1 MEIVTTTLITAFIS
15 SLVGAVVGAMVSK
28 IKTVKKQSDDAKR
41 QREEAKKEAEDLKLM
56 ITQNT
61 LMTCRLVIY
70 SDKFSI
76 DEKLDAYVIYRDRGG
91 NHQTKTYM
99 DSQVGMDVDEYLAKH
114 GIKD

>member
-15 SLVGAVVGAMVSK
+15 SLVGAFVGAMVSK
-28 IKTVKKQSDDAKR
+28 IKTAKR
-41 QREEAKKEAEDLKLM
+41 QGDQAKKEAEDLKLM

-70 SDKFSI
+70 SDKFSV

-99 DSQVGMDVDEYLAKH
+99 DELVGGDVDEYLAKH
-114 GIKD
+114 GLKD